1 MIYHRYL
8 LIWQMFLQFSTF
20 FGLYMKAKI
29 ILATLLTG
37 VSCSDE
43 DEKPRKRRRTNSS
56 SSSPVM
62 LKEVTKVSPQVSK
75 NITVPVSGSPKMSN
89 IMQSIA
95 NSLPP
100 HLSPV
105 KITFTK
111 PAIQTTNTTT
121 QKVRSKTTSAPSL
134 SCLSALNSKISQICP
149 GDHRDDL
156 CQLQLCA
163 QHPVK
168 VSQQRRII

>member
-1 MIYHRYL
+1 M
-8 LIWQMFLQFSTF
+8 
-20 FGLYMKAKI
+20 
-29 ILATLLTG
+29 
-37 VSCSDE
+37 
-43 DEKPRKRRRTNSS
+43 
-56 SSSPVM
+56 M

-111 PAIQTTNTTT
+111 PAIQNTNATT
-121 QKVRSKTTSAPSL
+121 QKVNGEIHQCPVARLSL
-134 SCLSALNSKISQICP
+134 L
-149 GDHRDDL
+149 
-156 CQLQLCA
+156 LQ
-163 QHPVK
+163 H
-168 VSQQRRII
+168 